1 MEITGE
7 RTVPGVEFENYWFRR
22 HQVVYEW
29 LLAYVSGARVLE
41 AGAGEGYGA
50 GLMSRLA
57 TSVVALDYDATAA
70 THAAAAY
77 PGVPVVRGNLVRLP
91 FADASFDLVVSL
103 QTVEHLWDQEAFVAE
118 CLRVL
123 RPGGRFV
130 LSTPNRRTFPPGN
143 PFHER
148 ELDAAELRALL
159 SGLGSLELRGVSH
172 GPRLAAWERRH
183 GDLVRAQLAV
193 APAGWDDDLRRL
205 VASVSTTD
213 FEVNALH
220 DSCLD
225 LVAVVTGPVEREQ
238 G

>member
-7 RTVPGVEFENYWFRR
+7 RTVPGVEHENYWFRR

-57 TSVVALDYDATAA
+57 SSVVALDYDATAA
-70 THAAAAY
+70 AHVARAY
-77 PGVPVVRGNLVRLP
+77 PGIPVVRGNLVQLP
-91 FADASFDLVVSL
+91 FDDGGFDLVVSL
-103 QTVEHLWDQEAFVAE
+103 QTVEHLWDQEALVAE

-143 PFHER
+143 PFHAR
-148 ELDAAELRALL
+148 ELDAGELRELL
-159 SGLGSLELRGVSH
+159 TRHGPLQLHGVGH

-183 GDLVRAQLAV
+183 GDLVGAQLASPPT
-193 APAGWDDDLRRL
+193 AWDDDLRRL

-213 FEVNALH
+213 FEVAGA
-220 DSCLD
+220 DDASLD
-225 LVAVVTGPVEREQ
+225 LIAVLTG
-238 G
+238 

>member
-7 RTVPGVEFENYWFRR
+7 RTVPGVEHENYWFRR

-29 LLAYVSGARVLE
+29 VLAYVSGAHVLE

-57 TSVVALDYDATAA
+57 TSVMALDYDATAV
-70 THAAAAY
+70 THVAAAY

-91 FADASFDLVVSL
+91 FAHGCFDLVVSL
-103 QTVEHLWDQEAFVAE
+103 QTVEHLWDQEAFAAE

-123 RPGGRFV
+123 RPGGRLV

-159 SGLGSLELRGVSH
+159 TGPMSLELHGVSH

-183 GDLVRAQLAV
+183 GDLVRAQLAS
-193 APAGWDDDLRRL
+193 PPTGWDDDLRRL

-213 FEVNALH
+213 FEVDTAH
-220 DSCLD
+220 DACLD
-225 LVAVVTGPVEREQ
+225 LVAVVMP
-238 G
+238 

>member
-1 MEITGE
+1 MVGHGDH
-7 RTVPGVEFENYWFRR
+7 RRAHDPGVEHENYWFRR

-29 LLAYVSGARVLE
+29 LLAYVSGSRVLE

-50 GLMSRLA
+50 GLLSRLA
-57 TSVVALDYDATAA
+57 ASVVALDYDASAVTHVAA
-70 THAAAAY
+70 EY

-91 FADASFDLVVSL
+91 FADRSFDLVVSL
-103 QTVEHLWDQEAFVAE
+103 QTVEHLWDQKAFVAE

-148 ELDAAELRALL
+148 ELDAAELRDLL
-159 SGLGSLELRGVSH
+159 TGHGSLELHGVSH
-172 GPRLAAWERRH
+172 GPRLVAWERRH
-183 GDLVRAQLAV
+183 GDLVHTQLAD
-193 APAGWDDDLRRL
+193 APNAWDDDLRRL

-213 FEVNALH
+213 FEVDAAD

-225 LVAVVTGPVEREQ
+225 LVAVVTAHA
-238 G
+238 